1 MLADVPEVDR
11 RQNHIREIN
20 PNHPLLP
27 ISLDCLKD
35 NADER
40 PSAQELCYR
49 VAALKQ
55 SSRYSTSSQER
66 GYSSEQRINAIPAPV
81 STDQY
86 QSRQQIQDL
95 QQIIESQTSRLRGK
109 DGIIE
114 ERDRLIAAE
123 QQRNQL
129 LRQQVIE
136 KDQQI
141 REKDLCIQDKENQLG
156 NISQQLKVSEEII
169 AQFEKRIHELEHQ
182 LQVDPHIHQKSQL
195 PPLHDHPHPLSTP
208 HTGAQYLPSSDNII
222 CPNQAPRLVSLV
234 AIPPSLGD

>member
-1 MLADVPEVDR
+1 MLANVPEVDQ
-11 RQNHIREIN
+11 RQNHIREID

-55 SSRYSTSSQER
+55 TSRYSTSSQER
-66 GYSSEQRINAIPAPV
+66 GYNLEQRMNTIPAPV
-81 STDQY
+81 SSQY

-95 QQIIESQTSRLRGK
+95 QQIIESQTSQFRGK

-114 ERDRLIAAE
+114 ERKRIIAAE

-141 REKDLCIQDKENQLG
+141 REKDLCIRDKENQLG
-156 NISQQLKVSEEII
+156 NLSQQLKVSEEII
-169 AQFEKRIHELEHQ
+169 AQFEK
-182 LQVDPHIHQKSQL
+182 
-195 PPLHDHPHPLSTP
+195 
-208 HTGAQYLPSSDNII
+208 
-222 CPNQAPRLVSLV
+222 
-234 AIPPSLGD
+234 